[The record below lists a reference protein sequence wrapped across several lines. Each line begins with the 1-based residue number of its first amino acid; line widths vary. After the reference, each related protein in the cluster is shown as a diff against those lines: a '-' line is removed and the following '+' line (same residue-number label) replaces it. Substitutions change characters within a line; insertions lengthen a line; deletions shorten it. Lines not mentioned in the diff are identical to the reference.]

1 MLFGGFARRCC
12 AGSLPLAS
20 FLHKTHNLQI
30 VPSIWYAKNEF
41 SYSLVG
47 RIFHCEGEQKMGKI
61 DATVPDKIAI
71 ADLRYWGPLC
81 HQDGNWRSLRLFMK
95 NSFEHVASFPDSV

>member
-71 ADLRYWGPLC
+71 ADLRDCSIGAHCVINMEIGEAFDCL
-81 HQDGNWRSLRLFMK
+81 
-95 NSFEHVASFPDSV
+95 